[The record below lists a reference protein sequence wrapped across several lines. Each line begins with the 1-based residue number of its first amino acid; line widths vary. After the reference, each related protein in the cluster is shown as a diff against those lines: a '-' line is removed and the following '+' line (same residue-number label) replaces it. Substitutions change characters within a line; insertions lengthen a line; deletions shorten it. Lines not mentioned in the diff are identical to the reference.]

1 MEILSQIDPSAI
13 CFNESQSLMKNAE
26 SKIDVEEK
34 KQWDLKMKV
43 YDDKVALEK
52 QRINAVKD
60 IAVAYYKSKPTTVN
74 YSYIIK

>member
-1 MEILSQIDPSAI
+1 MW
-13 CFNESQSLMKNAE
+13 K
-26 SKIDVEEK
+26 KK

-74 YSYIIK
+74 YSYIIR